1 MVTTA
6 RRWDGTQWVNA
17 TARRWD
23 GTEWV
28 TIHEPDPDPDP
39 LPVPALSYSFDGHPY
54 PTHGQAIL
62 NSHTN
67 DWVPGRRGEFDQAL
81 RAAGW
86 GNDWIEDSPLFNSST
101 WDGFTLSM
109 WVAFPSISGGNE
121 FRPWGAYSSDG
132 FFAGL
137 GVNVAAREAALWW
150 GSATSARTAS
160 IADLDE
166 WVHVAVTWQNG
177 EATIYANATEVGWVA
192 APDPLPDLIRINVG
206 SGEWGPEACLVDDF
220 RIYATALTP
229 QQVQDDMTAPIE

>member
-39 LPVPALSYSFDGHPY
+39 LPVPVLSYSFDGHPY

-62 NSHTN
+62 NSHTH
-67 DWVPGRRGEFDQAL
+67 DWVPGRGGEFDQAL
-81 RAAGW
+81 SAAGW
-86 GNDWIEDSPLFNSST
+86 GNDWIEDSPLVNSST

-109 WVAFPSISGGNE
+109 WASFPSTSGGSE

-150 GSATSARTAS
+150 GSTTSARTAS
-160 IADLDE
+160 IAALDE
-166 WVHVAVTWQNG
+166 WVHIAVTWQNG
-177 EATIYANATEVGWVA
+177 EAAIYANATEVGWVA
-192 APDPLPDLIRINVG
+192 APDPLPDLIRINIG
-206 SGEWGPEACLVDDF
+206 SGEWGPEACLVDDL
-220 RIYATALTP
+220 RVYAQALTP
-229 QQVQDDMTAPIE
+229 QQVQDDMNTLL